1 MVRTSGQVRDTAS
14 AQTEELAGRS
24 RQPNRSRPGRQG
36 LFPLIVFAA
45 TVVLLM
51 PQALAGQKTYA
62 AVDLLQLGSPYRDV
76 IDEAPARELAAP
88 IQTDQVETFPWP
100 ASFYRELRSGT
111 WSLWDPTVAAGAPKG
126 TLPVV
131 GLLSPFSAGY
141 LFLPAWYAVTLKVAL
156 GLLFCQWFTYLL
168 TRRLGAGVLPSTLAG
183 VAYAYTGTNLALLH
197 RVSAFLLAPALLWAA
212 HRLVARPSARRA
224 AVLGGLVAWTWFE
237 GFPSGFAYVMYLTA
251 AWTAWLLIAAFWQ
264 TRHSARR
271 PERVRALTKGGLSFG
286 AAGLLGLGLA
296 AINLL
301 PFVDEIGTRGTLED
315 RTYGHLPPFN
325 VFGLIDLHATGP
337 PWWTGIHPIE
347 NVAQIG
353 TIVLLG
359 AGLGLVGAARRR
371 VRLTHDG
378 AMGWGF
384 MCGIV
389 VFGILTSYVGTFVLD
404 LVYLLPGF
412 ANNPIHRVRFVIALG
427 ASVIAALSLDA
438 WWKSRARDRVR
449 DQELAPGRASLVTL
463 AFGVIVLAAYADD
476 FVDTVSQ
483 AGRSVEVATGFVIA
497 AGVGALALVAAWIGR
512 RRYRLMIP
520 VAGVLAALLFVQLAW
535 PLRDFTPE
543 SDVELFYERQKGHDV
558 LAELTD
564 GRYRFAGATYR
575 TFQPNSAQLFG
586 TPDLR
591 GFSIHSEEFRQ
602 LVETAAPGS
611 VSRDIFK
618 VIAGRDEWDLSSPIL
633 DDLAVGTVALS
644 TNDLPYGE
652 VVAES
657 QTWSSWAATDDLPP
671 GAGDG
676 LAPGR
681 IAGVLLPL
689 RRSGGDCDGAR
700 VQVSIVE
707 RGLVRDTAERPAFDV
722 DGDWLSFALTGQALE
737 AGDAYELRVASSSR
751 ACSISVGVLDEPAG
765 TRIARQLIIEDP
777 GAPVHLVAT
786 EQAWFYERPNAW
798 ELVSTHGSWRSFPTQ
813 SGALDYVASRAAA
826 ESDVAAFVGEGS
838 RDRTDG
844 ISGTVDSFEIGANR
858 IESHVTTPTKN
869 LVVVSQ
875 NNSPG
880 WTAKVDGEPAEI
892 VPVDGALM
900 GVFVPAGEHVLTLN
914 YRPRSFVIGAG
925 ISAVALLL
933 LIAALVLPSL
943 TTYIRR
949 RRERRPDSWRHG

>member
-1 MVRTSGQVRDTAS
+1 MVRTQGGVQEQAS
-14 AQTEELAGRS
+14 PQTDGLTPHSEK
-24 RQPNRSRPGRQG
+24 PKHPRPGRQH

-51 PQALAGQKTYA
+51 PQSIAGQKTYA
-62 AVDLLQLGSPYRDV
+62 AVDILQLGSPYRDV
-76 IDEAPARELAAP
+76 IDKPPAPELFAP
-88 IQTDQVETFPWP
+88 IQTDQVETCPWP

-111 WSLWDPTVAAGAPKG
+111 WSLWDPTVAAGTPHG
-126 TLPVV
+126 TLPIV
-131 GLLSPFSAGY
+131 GLLSPFGAGY

-224 AVLGGLVAWTWFE
+224 AVLGGLVAWAWFE

-251 AWTAWLLIAAFWQ
+251 AWTAWLLMAAFWQ
-264 TRHSARR
+264 TRHSLQR
-271 PERVRALTKGGLSFG
+271 PERLQALAKGGVAFG

-301 PFVDEIGTRGTLED
+301 PFVDEIGRRGVLED

-325 VFGLIDLHATGP
+325 VFGLIDLSATGP

-359 AGLGLVGAARRR
+359 AGLGLVGAVRRR

-378 AMGWGF
+378 AVGWGF

-404 LVYLLPGF
+404 LVYRLPGF
-412 ANNPIHRVRFVIALG
+412 ANNPIHRARFVIALG

-438 WWKSRARDRVR
+438 WWKSRARTAARVR
-449 DQELAPGRASLVTL
+449 DQELAPRWASLVTL
-463 AFGVIVLAAYADD
+463 AFGAIVLTASADD
-476 FVDTVSQ
+476 FVDIVSQ

-520 VAGVLAALLFVQLAW
+520 VASALAALLFFQLAW

-543 SDVELFYERQKGHDV
+543 ADVELFYTRQKGHDT

-564 GRYRFAGATYR
+564 GRYRFAGANYHA
-575 TFQPNSAQLFG
+575 FQPNSAQLFEV
-586 TPDLR
+586 PDLR

-602 LVETAAPGS
+602 LVETAAPGA

-618 VIAGRDEWDLSSPIL
+618 VIAGRDDWDLSSPVL
-633 DDLAVGTVALS
+633 DDLAVGTVALN

-652 VVAES
+652 LVVES
-657 QTWSSWAATDDLPP
+657 PTWSSWAETDNLPP

-676 LAPGR
+676 LAPGPV
-681 IAGVLLPL
+681 AGVLVPL
-689 RRSGGDCDGAR
+689 RRSGGECDGAR

-707 RGLVRDTAERPAFDV
+707 NGTVLDTAERPAFDV
-722 DGDWLSFALTGQALE
+722 DGDWLSFALTGQAVKE
-737 AGDAYELRVASSSR
+737 GGAYELRVASSSR
-751 ACSISVGVLDEPAG
+751 ACSMSVGVLDEPAG
-765 TRIARQLIIEDP
+765 ARIARQIIVEPPDS
-777 GAPVHLVAT
+777 PVHLVAT

-798 ELVSTHGSWRSFPTQ
+798 ELVSTHGSWRAFSTQ
-813 SGALDYVASRAAA
+813 SEALDYVASRPAT
-826 ESDVAAFVGEGS
+826 EEDVASFVGDSRRSKMGGS
-838 RDRTDG
+838 
-844 ISGTVDSFEIGANR
+844 SGTVESFEIDTNR
-858 IESHVTTPTKN
+858 VDALVTAPTKN

-875 NNSPG
+875 NYSPG
-880 WTAKVDGEPAEI
+880 WAAKVDGEPEEI

-900 GVFVPAGEHVLTLN
+900 GVFVPAGRHVLTLS
-914 YRPRSFVIGAG
+914 YRPRSFITGAG
-925 ISAVALLL
+925 ISAVALLV
-933 LIAALVLPSL
+933 LIVALVLPSL
-943 TTYIRR
+943 MTYIRR
-949 RRERRPDSWRHG
+949 SRERQRDSSK

>member
-1 MVRTSGQVRDTAS
+1 MRSGEST
-14 AQTEELAGRS
+14 
-24 RQPNRSRPGRQG
+24 RPQSGRQR

-76 IDEAPARELAAP
+76 IDEAPAPELAAP

-111 WSLWDPTVAAGAPKG
+111 WSLWDPTVAAGTPKG
-126 TLPVV
+126 TLPIV

-212 HRLVARPSARRA
+212 HRLVARPTVRRA

-264 TRHSARR
+264 TRHSVRR
-271 PERVRALTKGGLSFG
+271 PERIRALTKGGVSFA

-301 PFVDEIGTRGTLED
+301 PFVDEIGTRGVLED

-325 VFGLIDLHATGP
+325 VFGLIDVSATGP

-378 AMGWGF
+378 AIGWGF

-389 VFGILTSYVGTFVLD
+389 VFGILTSYIGTFVLD
-404 LVYLLPGF
+404 LVYRLPGF
-412 ANNPIHRVRFVIALG
+412 ANNPIHRARFVIALG

-438 WWKSRARDRVR
+438 WWRSRARARVR
-449 DQELAPGRASLVTL
+449 DEELAPRWPSLVTL
-463 AFGVIVLAAYADD
+463 AFGVIVLAAYADE
-476 FVDTVSQ
+476 FVDTVSR

-543 SDVELFYERQKGHDV
+543 SDVGLFYTRQKGHDV

-564 GRYRFAGATYR
+564 GRYRFAGASYH

-602 LVETAAPGS
+602 LVETAAPGA

-618 VIAGRDEWDLSSPIL
+618 VIAGRDDWDLSSPIL

-644 TNDLPYGE
+644 TNDLPYGD
-652 VVAES
+652 VVVES
-657 QTWSSWAATDDLPP
+657 QTWSSWAETDDLPA

-676 LAPGR
+676 LAPGQV
-681 IAGVLLPL
+681 AGVLVPV
-689 RRSGGDCDGAR
+689 RRSGDNCDGAR
-700 VQVSIVE
+700 VRVSIVE
-707 RGLVRDTAERPAFDV
+707 NGRVLDTAERPAFDV
-722 DGDWLSFALTGQALE
+722 DSDWLSFALTGQAVE
-737 AGDAYELRVASSSR
+737 EGDAYELRVASSSR
-751 ACSISVGVLDEPAG
+751 ACSISVGVLDEPGGA
-765 TRIARQLIIEDP
+765 RIARQLIIE
-777 GAPVHLVAT
+777 APDAPLHLVAT

-798 ELVSTHGSWRSFPTQ
+798 ELVSTHGSWRAFSTQ
-813 SGALDYVASRAAA
+813 SGTLDYVDSRQAA
-826 ESDVAAFVGEGS
+826 EGDVASFVGDASHGEAS
-838 RDRTDG
+838 G
-844 ISGTVDSFEIGANR
+844 ISGTVDSFEIDANR
-858 IESHVTTPTKN
+858 VEARVTTPAKN

-875 NNSPG
+875 NYSPG
-880 WTAKVDGEPAEI
+880 WTAKVDGEAEEI

-900 GVFVPAGEHVLTLN
+900 GVFVPAGRHVVTLT

-925 ISAVALLL
+925 ISAVALLV
-933 LIAALVLPSL
+933 LIAVLVLPSL
-943 TTYIRR
+943 RSYVRR
-949 RRERRPDSWRHG
+949 SRGRQADSQPVRACPLR